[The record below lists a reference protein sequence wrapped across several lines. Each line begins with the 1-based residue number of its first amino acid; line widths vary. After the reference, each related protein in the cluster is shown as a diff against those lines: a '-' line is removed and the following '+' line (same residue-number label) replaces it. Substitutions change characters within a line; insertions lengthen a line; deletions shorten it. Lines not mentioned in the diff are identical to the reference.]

1 MRTLRRPIDCGARG
15 ADFSRRSKL
24 TGKVMS
30 KGKGNGSLF
39 RIRCR
44 SFVAPDRPVQTR
56 LTRTMGF
63 VEVSRSPCMPGSA
76 GAASDEGLES
86 EDLTANSH

>member
-1 MRTLRRPIDCGARG
+1 
-15 ADFSRRSKL
+15 
-24 TGKVMS
+24 MS
-30 KGKGNGSLF
+30 KGKGNGSSF

-56 LTRTMGF
+56 LTRTMRF
-63 VEVSRSPCMPGSA
+63 VEVARSPCLSGSP

-86 EDLTANSH
+86 EALTARVH

>member
-1 MRTLRRPIDCGARG
+1 
-15 ADFSRRSKL
+15 
-24 TGKVMS
+24 MS
-30 KGKGNGSLF
+30 KGKGTESLF

-63 VEVSRSPCMPGSA
+63 VEVSHSPCTPGWS
-76 GAASDEGLES
+76 GGSREDVLES
-86 EDLTANSH
+86 DDFVATSH